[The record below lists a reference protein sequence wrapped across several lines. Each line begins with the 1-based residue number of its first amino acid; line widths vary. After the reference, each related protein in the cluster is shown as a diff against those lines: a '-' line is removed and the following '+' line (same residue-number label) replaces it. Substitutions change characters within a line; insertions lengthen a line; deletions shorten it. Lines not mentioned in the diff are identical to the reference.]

1 MMALDQFL
9 DTATR
14 RLLLVFVGF
23 GIPMVLF
30 ALQVFLGWGSVPLMI
45 ITLTWLGFAILFY
58 MGLEGEE
65 TGQ

>member
-14 RLLLVFVGF
+14 RLLLAFVGF